1 MRFSVRVRRL
11 ALATFA
17 GACVAAPGAASRAE
31 EAAGPSATAGGDA
44 CAEGQL
50 REGKNCMHHIAPP
63 GACAS
68 ARGRGEDGGTTGAS
82 ACGDGAIG
90 AASNRFSPVDVAAGG
105 SAPGG
110 GFTPP
115 APGPGPGPQPQPC
128 DVGCGPP
135 GGGPPGGGPPPP
147 PPAPGITVIES
158 PAVPDPLPGLK

>member
-11 ALATFA
+11 ALASFA
-17 GACVAAPGAASRAE
+17 GAFVAAFGAASHADP
-31 EAAGPSATAGGDA
+31 AAGPPATAGGDA

-50 REGKNCMHHIAPP
+50 REGKSCMHRIAPP

-68 ARGRGEDGGTTGAS
+68 ARGHGEDGGAGGAG
-82 ACGDGAIG
+82 ACGDGDIG
-90 AASNRFSPVDVAAGG
+90 AASDRFSPVDVAAGG
-105 SAPGG
+105 AAPGG